1 MEIYRILSATSLVTL
16 DLSLFT
22 TINVGVRRDNLLDG
36 TNWVNFPTPFY
47 FSGAIIRVG
56 FALSS
61 GNGCPSQGTHID
73 VVSVCGPEPRFILDQ
88 ILSVIEC

>member
-47 FSGAIIRVG
+47 FSGAIIRIG

-61 GNGCPSQGTHID
+61 GNGCPSQGTQTD
-73 VVSVCGPEPRFILDQ
+73 VSVCGPEPRFIFYQ